1 MRSKPAFVS
10 LFLLL
15 LCYLSKGQK
24 YNPDSALIQVEQ
36 IRGTP
41 VDTAQITRL
50 RVFGGNLM
58 EYDSSLSRQLL
69 EEALKKSL
77 AIGEANS
84 ITDCYRLL
92 GNWYSYF
99 DYKDSA
105 LEYYRLSRRSAA
117 GNRNL
122 YMMAGADFNM
132 GNIKYWKGEYDSCIH
147 YYLKAADIF
156 ESPEMLDGKSLTQ
169 RRLDMRKSDLY
180 SNLSSVF
187 NTLKN
192 VPKADEFIDKAIA
205 IARKY
210 DSPAAADAL
219 AYYMQMKADNHS
231 ENGDPETSLR
241 IRLQFLPQV
250 EQGNEGKAN
259 LQTAYQNI
267 SRDFFELDKL
277 DSSRL
282 FARKSLELAMQLKA
296 PSGIAGANQMLGR
309 IAMYEKQYQ
318 AAEKHLDAARG
329 FYEKTEDLFER
340 RKYFNIMRE
349 LKYAQ
354 GRYKEA
360 YDYFEKYS
368 AVNDSLTKGEAAK
381 EFSEREARYQAEKKE
396 ARIQLQEA
404 AISRKSTINY
414 ILIGSVVALLLIFLL
429 TWRNYSHSRKLQQ
442 ARIDEFEKEKQL
454 AATEAVLKGE
464 EQERTRLAKDLHDGL
479 GGMLSGIKYS
489 FQNMKE
495 NLILTPEN
503 ALAFER
509 SIDMLDSTIR
519 EMRRVAHN
527 MMPEVLVKYGFDTA
541 LKEFCSEIDRSGV
554 IRARYQSIGME
565 NATIERSAAITVY
578 RIVQELVNNAVK
590 HAASE
595 NVLVQAHFSPA
606 EKLLTLT
613 VEDDGKG
620 FDASMLSTAEGIGW
634 NNIRNRVDFLKG
646 RIDIDSAPG
655 KGTSV
660 LIEMNI

>member
-1 MRSKPAFVS
+1 MRSGPVFVGLL
-10 LFLLL
+10 LFL
-15 LCYLSKGQK
+15 LCYLSKGQE

-36 IRGTP
+36 IRSTP

-50 RVFGGNLM
+50 RVLGGNLV

-69 EEALKKSL
+69 EEALAKSL
-77 AIGEANS
+77 TIGEANS

-99 DYKDSA
+99 DDKDSA

-156 ESPEMLDGKSLTQ
+156 ESPEMLDGKSLTE

-180 SNLSSVF
+180 SNLSNVF

-210 DSPAAADAL
+210 DSPAAAGAL
-219 AYYMQMKADNHS
+219 AYYMQMKADNHF

-241 IRLQFLPQV
+241 IRLQFLSQM
-250 EQGNEGKAN
+250 EQGNEGKAS
-259 LQTAYQNI
+259 LQEAYQNI
-267 SRDFFELDKL
+267 SRDFFELRKI

-282 FARKSLELAMQLKA
+282 FARKSLELATRLKA
-296 PSGIAGANQMLGR
+296 PSGIAGANKMLGR
-309 IAMYEKQYQ
+309 IAMHEKQYQ
-318 AAEKHLDAARG
+318 AAEKHLEAARG
-329 FYEKTEDLFER
+329 FYEKTEDLSAR

-349 LKYAQ
+349 LKYTQ

-360 YDYFEKYS
+360 YEYFEKYS

-404 AISRKSTINY
+404 AISRKNTINY
-414 ILIGSVVALLLIFLL
+414 ILIGSVLALLLIFLL
-429 TWRNYSHSRKLQQ
+429 TYRNYSHSRKLQQ

-495 NLILTPEN
+495 NLVLTPEN
-503 ALAFER
+503 AQAFER

-519 EMRRVAHN
+519 EMRRVAHS
-527 MMPEVLVKYGFDTA
+527 MMPEVLVKYGLDTA
-541 LKEFCSEIDRSGV
+541 LREFCSDIERSGV

-565 NATIERSAAITVY
+565 GATIEQSAAIAIY
-578 RIVQELVNNAVK
+578 RVVQELVNNAVK

-595 NVLVQAHFSPA
+595 NVLVQAHLSQA
-606 EKLLTLT
+606 EKLLTIT

-620 FDASMLSTAEGIGW
+620 FDTSMLSTAKGMGW

-660 LIEMNI
+660 LVEMNI